1 MFFVSLNYTSLVC
14 SIMLQFTAGIIYKCV
29 IVNAVHFVY
38 RLFDLIILFTVP
50 LPDTWHTLQIC
61 AQHRQHMHNPKSA
74 GRIGMKEKIGQYEPI
89 LIFFGLLSHLSLSVS
104 SSPLPL
110 CLFTSLSLSL
120 AFCVFC
126 SVCLSVCLPWFIY
139 LNIHSDPQSN
149 ARSKINYFF

>member
-1 MFFVSLNYTSLVC
+1 
-14 SIMLQFTAGIIYKCV
+14 
-29 IVNAVHFVY
+29 
-38 RLFDLIILFTVP
+38 
-50 LPDTWHTLQIC
+50 
-61 AQHRQHMHNPKSA
+61 MHNPKSA

-149 ARSKINYFF
+149 ARSKIKKFKKNGPVVMAWVNVDVRRNIVWKTLFTKDFFYIYLFLDE